1 MPQTIIECPKCSKK
15 TVVERGNSLYQ
26 CLSCDF
32 KRDLAKPDIKA
43 DEFPWVLVMVFTVV
57 LLFLGR
63 QPNYQPPRSPQ
74 FAPQVYPSF
83 AQ

>member
-1 MPQTIIECPKCSKK
+1 MTQTIIECPKCSKK
-15 TVVERGNSLYQ
+15 TVVERGHSLYQ

-32 KRDLAKPDIKA
+32 KRDLAKAETKP
-43 DEFPWVLVMVFTVV
+43 DEFPWVLVMVIAVV

-63 QPNYQPPRSPQ
+63 QPSYQPSPNPQ
-74 FAPQVYPSF
+74 FAPQVYPGF